1 MSAPMLTKS
10 HVVLG
15 GTARRRRREKR
26 TLHPLVD
33 EMSGYKY
40 DEEGGQFFTFAL
52 TAVLALL
59 VPYTYRALFPHRERT

>member
-1 MSAPMLTKS
+1 
-10 HVVLG
+10 
-15 GTARRRRREKR
+15 
-26 TLHPLVD
+26 VD